1 MGEAQTAVMAVAD
14 PVFQV
19 LKRTEISRRTYP
31 GKGEAIDK
39 GKKIGYADRSI
50 FRHPKEANTMKK
62 RIIRR
67 VALIVS
73 LLMLVTS
80 TVNTTYG
87 FIVAKTVSLVNIFTP
102 FDSAMSDLV
111 IHKAVE
117 HPFGAGYTVPDNENT
132 VFDFKVELGRL
143 YANTRIKTEN
153 GVITADATGAL
164 TVSVKANASVGIIG
178 IDAGTA
184 VTVTELTDRDG
195 FTVSGDA
202 VQRTVIPDNGNAKL
216 TFTNVY
222 APQGTNGAAVDV
234 VGTKNLEGRD
244 WLETDAFT
252 VILEQE
258 KDGQWTRLGYQQ
270 INGEKKAFDLSSLMA
285 GVTFERVGE
294 YEFRVREEVGD
305 TADMDYD
312 EQPKPFTVV
321 VTDADMDGKLE
332 VGSVVAGVGAKVTDA
347 GGQFAVDVLLSNVY
361 VKPTDVKVDIQK
373 TVKNVGNKTI
383 GPEGFAFVL
392 ENTQTQERIS
402 AVTDANGQA
411 SINLHYG
418 LADAGKTFTYTL
430 AETKGETKGVSY
442 DERVYRIEVRVARG
456 GDAMTATVLVDDV
469 AVEACAL
476 AFENTYDGDTAV
488 TPPTGDNP
496 NLPFWIVM
504 MILSGTASIVLI
516 LLDRRDRKKKA

>member
-1 MGEAQTAVMAVAD
+1 M
-14 PVFQV
+14 
-19 LKRTEISRRTYP
+19 
-31 GKGEAIDK
+31 
-39 GKKIGYADRSI
+39 KIKI
-50 FRHPKEANTMKK
+50 L
-62 RIIRR
+62 RR
-67 VALIVS
+67 VALLVS

-87 FIVAKTVSLVNIFTP
+87 FIVTKTVSLVNIFTP

-111 IHKAVE
+111 IHKEVE
-117 HPFGAGYTVPDNENT
+117 HPFGAGYAVPDNENT

-164 TVSVKANASVGIIG
+164 TVSVKANHSIGIIG

-184 VTVTELTDRDG
+184 VTVTEVSNRNG
-195 FTVSGDA
+195 FAVSGDA
-202 VQRTVIPDNGNAKL
+202 VQTVTIPEDGRAQL

-222 APQGTNGAAVDV
+222 TPQGTNGATVDV
-234 VGTKNLEGRD
+234 EGTKNLEGRD
-244 WLETDAFT
+244 WQTEDVFT
-252 VILEQE
+252 VVLEQK
-258 KDGQWTRLGYQQ
+258 KDDVWTRLGGQQ
-270 INGEKKAFDLSSLMA
+270 ISGVSKTFDLSALMD
-285 GVTFERVGE
+285 GVSFDKIGE
-294 YEFRVREEVGD
+294 YEFCVREEIGD
-305 TADMDYD
+305 LADIDYD
-312 EQPKPFTVV
+312 EEPKFFTVV

-332 VGSVVAGVGAKVTDA
+332 VGAVQAGSGTSTNKDGDRFTVTA
-347 GGQFAVDVLLSNVY
+347 LLSNVY

-392 ENTQTQERIS
+392 ENTRTQERTQM
-402 AVTDANGQA
+402 VTDTNGQT

-418 LADAGKTFTYTL
+418 LADVGKIFNYTV
-430 AETKGETKGVSY
+430 AETKGETKGVTY
-442 DERVYRIEVRVARG
+442 DERVYRIEVRVARVG
-456 GDAMTATVLVDDV
+456 NEIRATALVDDV
-469 AVEACAL
+469 AVEECLL

-504 MILSGTASIVLI
+504 MVLSGTASIVLI
-516 LLDRRDRKKKA
+516 LFDRRDRKKKA